1 MTDITEILD
10 ALEDMARQ
18 HCYTDSDTHET
29 NSHAFSTNAD
39 VLRLLARHG
48 RFKIVREFGR
58 VVVGYWPENDPREA
72 ALRKLNGLSDQR
84 GMACA
89 WGAESAGFAQSVPES
104 PTPHS

>member
-18 HCYTDSDTHET
+18 HCYTDNYSHAT
-29 NSHAFSTNAD
+29 NSQALSANAD
-39 VLRLLARHG
+39 ALLVLSKHG
-48 RFKIVREFGR
+48 RFRITTERGR
-58 VVVGYWPENDPREA
+58 AVAGFWPEHDPQEA